1 MVRDVASMQA
11 GDAEPRPA
19 RETIV
24 TAVLGVG
31 EHVAVEPVEV
41 EVDEDVI
48 VLCFSDGRVYT
59 FDPLELREALSL

>member
-1 MVRDVASMQA
+1 MVREVASMQA
-11 GDAEPRPA
+11 GDAELRPA
-19 RETIV
+19 RETMV

-31 EHVAVEPVEV
+31 EHVAVERVEV

-59 FDPLELREALSL
+59 FDPFELREALAR